1 MIDSATTTQPYK
13 SMIPLI
19 IKSLIDTLMSN
30 YTCTCVVASNTAC
43 HCISTDRCSLIK
55 NCRERSGCRERTV
68 RAAKCKKLDNHAW
81 WTTAIGADL
90 HRAMVTTAQTKNS
103 SEGAALRRN
112 GPSYNYVSLFHCEI
126 RVIIVIDVMI
136 CSLQLIYI
144 LYLLYL
150 LTCAENYIYC

>member
-1 MIDSATTTQPYK
+1 
-13 SMIPLI
+13 
-19 IKSLIDTLMSN
+19 
-30 YTCTCVVASNTAC
+30 
-43 HCISTDRCSLIK
+43 
-55 NCRERSGCRERTV
+55 
-68 RAAKCKKLDNHAW
+68 
-81 WTTAIGADL
+81 
-90 HRAMVTTAQTKNS
+90 MVTTAQTKNS